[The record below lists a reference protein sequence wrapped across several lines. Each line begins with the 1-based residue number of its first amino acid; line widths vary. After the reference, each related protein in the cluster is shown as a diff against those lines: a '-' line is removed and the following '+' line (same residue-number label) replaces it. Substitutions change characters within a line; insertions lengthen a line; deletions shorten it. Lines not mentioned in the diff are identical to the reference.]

1 VKVALCALLIAG
13 CVSAPPVPATLGS
26 AEVVSDFDTYELRR
40 VGLLPLMCDGIDP
53 DMQDAIETALLTEL
67 DAATSFEIVRLDPD
81 DLGEIPRSEPY
92 RKGSYQPGTI
102 LSLARRYHLD
112 GLFLATLTDQQ
123 FFSPMRLG
131 LQVDLVAAETGL
143 AVWTASV
150 QLDTQ
155 RVDVKQSLDA
165 WSQVH
170 LGESE
175 TGTHVAYISP
185 SRLARFAAWQ
195 IARLL

>member
-1 VKVALCALLIAG
+1 MRAALCALFLTG

-40 VGLLPLMCDGIDP
+40 VGLLPLTCDALDT
-53 DMQDAIETALLTEL
+53 DMREAIETALLTEL
-67 DAATSFEIVRLDPD
+67 DAATSFEIVRLDPA

-92 RKGSYQPGTI
+92 RTGSYRPGTI
-102 LSLARRYHLD
+102 LALARRYHLD
-112 GLFLATLTDQQ
+112 GLFLGTLTDQQ
-123 FFSPMRLG
+123 FFAPMRLG

-150 QLDTQ
+150 QLDTS
-155 RVDVKQSLDA
+155 RVDVKESLDA